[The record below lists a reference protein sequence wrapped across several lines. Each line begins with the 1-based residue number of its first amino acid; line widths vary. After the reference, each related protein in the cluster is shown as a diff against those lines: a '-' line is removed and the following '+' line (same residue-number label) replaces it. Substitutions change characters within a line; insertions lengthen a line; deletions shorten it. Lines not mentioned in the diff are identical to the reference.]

1 MNILH
6 VILDLKLAGA
16 QEVVR
21 TLAEYLQAQDC
32 VITVCSFEDGPMRAK
47 LEALGIKVEIIERP
61 RYEIAKLPLF
71 LAELRRIRQQLLDI
85 VDRHHIEIIQT
96 HLLEVLDFV
105 ALSVRGHAQ
114 VKAVLWTIHNV
125 EILPT
130 MPGRLLPAKRW
141 VYRQLY
147 RRLGQ
152 RVDGFIAVSDE
163 VRQAIITQLGPQIAP
178 KVITIN
184 NGVDVKRYQ
193 HIKID
198 LQGFRNL
205 AGLNNDLQGL
215 DLQGFQNLVGLSS
228 LKIILAI
235 GRLTEQKGHRY
246 LIEAMPHIIKQHPN
260 AHLLIVGEGELET
273 SLKTQAAQTG
283 YAQHIHFLGKRLDI
297 PQLLAAAQ
305 IFVLP
310 SLWEGLSIALLE
322 AMAAAKPIVA
332 TAVSGTNQ
340 VLTHNITGLIIP
352 PADSPALA
360 TALNKLLDQPDF
372 AHQLGHA
379 AQQHVIAHYSA
390 EQQALAH
397 VRLYERLLR

>member
-6 VILDLKLAGA
+6 IILDLKLAGA

-47 LEALGIKVEIIERP
+47 LESLGITVEIIERP
-61 RYEIAKLPLF
+61 RYEIVKLPLF
-71 LAELRRIRQQLLDI
+71 LGELRRIRQQLLDI

-125 EILPT
+125 EILPS

-163 VRQAIITQLGPQIAP
+163 VRQAIIKQLGPEIAP

-193 HIKID
+193 HVKSD
-198 LQGFRNL
+198 LQGFENL
-205 AGLNNDLQGL
+205 AGL
-215 DLQGFQNLVGLSS
+215 SS
-228 LKIILAI
+228 PKIILAI
-235 GRLTEQKGHRY
+235 GRLTEQKGHGY

-340 VLTHNITGLIIP
+340 VLTHNVTGLIIP

>member
-6 VILDLKLAGA
+6 IILDLKLAGA

-32 VITVCSFEDGPMRAK
+32 VITVCSFEDGPMRTK
-47 LEALGIKVEIIERP
+47 LESLGIQVEILERP

-105 ALSVRGHAQ
+105 ALSVRDHAQ

-125 EILPT
+125 EILPS

-163 VRQAIITQLGPQIAP
+163 VRQAIIKQLGPEIAP

-193 HIKID
+193 HVKSD
-198 LQGFRNL
+198 LQGFENL
-205 AGLNNDLQGL
+205 AGLNLAGHCL
-215 DLQGFQNLVGLSS
+215 DLQGF
-228 LKIILAI
+228 
-235 GRLTEQKGHRY
+235 
-246 LIEAMPHIIKQHPN
+246 
-260 AHLLIVGEGELET
+260 
-273 SLKTQAAQTG
+273 
-283 YAQHIHFLGKRLDI
+283 
-297 PQLLAAAQ
+297 
-305 IFVLP
+305 
-310 SLWEGLSIALLE
+310 
-322 AMAAAKPIVA
+322 
-332 TAVSGTNQ
+332 
-340 VLTHNITGLIIP
+340 
-352 PADSPALA
+352 
-360 TALNKLLDQPDF
+360 
-372 AHQLGHA
+372 
-379 AQQHVIAHYSA
+379 
-390 EQQALAH
+390 
-397 VRLYERLLR
+397 